1 MESWEGDVRRLHSS
15 LAGLVGVIV
24 MTAACGGGSN
34 PPPAGNTGTAAP
46 SASAPG
52 NVSTDKNSYPVFTNP
67 DAGADPAVT
76 AEQGGKGFKGEG
88 WETNT
93 NFDLLGDPKAIKG
106 GVFREYQSYFPG
118 TFRIYG
124 PESNLAAFSLIQ
136 NLTYETFCRS
146 IRAPSNIFRRWRRIG
161 RSRPTSSRIDT
172 ESIRTRVSPMGRL

>member
-1 MESWEGDVRRLHSS
+1 MRRLHSS

-52 NVSTDKNSYPVFTNP
+52 NVSADKNSYPVFTNP

-93 NFDLLGDPKAIKG
+93 NFDLLGDPTHRRGLETHGDEK
-106 GVFREYQSYFPG
+106 
-118 TFRIYG
+118 
-124 PESNLAAFSLIQ
+124 LAGSVLDKHPHLIA
-136 NLTYETFCRS
+136 LTS
-146 IRAPSNIFRRWRRIG
+146 PPRRWG
-161 RSRPTSSRIDT
+161 HDGL
-172 ESIRTRVSPMGRL
+172 V